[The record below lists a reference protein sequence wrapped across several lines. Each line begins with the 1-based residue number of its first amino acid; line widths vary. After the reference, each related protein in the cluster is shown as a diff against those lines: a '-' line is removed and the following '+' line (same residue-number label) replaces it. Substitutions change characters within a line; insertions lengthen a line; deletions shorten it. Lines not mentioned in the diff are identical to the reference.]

1 MHVIYATS
9 GLVDALLDMAENA
22 DPDDVTVGLA
32 TSPADE
38 LAIDAVPTETPVF
51 SDFYLPSSG
60 GSVSAVFGVDLGT
73 PLGQTQGRFV
83 SHPMGDIELD
93 RRDDLHAVVFV
104 AVPPWDRDSI
114 AAYDR
119 RGRRQ
124 ELEILEAT
132 PPRRSLGDADE

>member
-1 MHVIYATS
+1 VIYVTS
-9 GLVDALLDMAENA
+9 GLVDALLDMAANA
-22 DPDDVTVGLA
+22 EPDDLTVGLA
-32 TSPADE
+32 TSTAAELSIDE
-38 LAIDAVPTETPVF
+38 LPPETPVF

-83 SHPMGDIELD
+83 SHPRGDQALD

-104 AVPPWDRDSI
+104 AIPPWDRDSVV
-114 AAYDR
+114 AYDR

-124 ELEILEAT
+124 DLELIEAT
-132 PPRRSLGDADE
+132 PPGRSLEDVPE

>member
-1 MHVIYATS
+1 MIYATS
-9 GLVDALLDMAENA
+9 GLVDALLDMAGNA

-32 TSPADE
+32 TSPADD
-38 LAIDAVPTETPVF
+38 LAIDAVPAETPVF
-51 SDFYLPSSG
+51 SDFYLPASG

-104 AVPPWDRDSI
+104 AVPPWGRDSI

-124 ELEILEAT
+124 ELEVLEAT
-132 PPRRSLGDADE
+132 PPRRSLGDAHD

>member
-1 MHVIYATS
+1 MIYATS
-9 GLVDALLDMAENA
+9 GLVDALLEMAASA
-22 DPDDVTVGLA
+22 DPDDVTVALA
-32 TSPADE
+32 TTPAGDLSIDDVSP
-38 LAIDAVPTETPVF
+38 ETPVF

-83 SHPMGDIELD
+83 SHPRGDPDLS

-104 AVPPWDRDSI
+104 AIPPWDRDSI
-114 AAYDR
+114 VAYDR

-124 ELEILEAT
+124 SVEVLETT
-132 PPRRSLGDADE
+132 PPERSLNGDVG